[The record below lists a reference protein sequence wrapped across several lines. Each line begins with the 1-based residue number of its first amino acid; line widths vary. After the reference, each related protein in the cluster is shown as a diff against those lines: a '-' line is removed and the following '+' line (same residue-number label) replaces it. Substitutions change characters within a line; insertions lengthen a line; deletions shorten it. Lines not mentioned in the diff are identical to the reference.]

1 MKINRA
7 LQGIWYKISGYQ
19 PEEVDKIINKATR
32 VKGALKAQKAR
43 KREEKRLINLAKMG
57 INGKDP
63 GPYKGKRPIYPMKK
77 TKQQKVT
84 EQIERGFEVARRL
97 NE

>member
-32 VKGALKAQKAR
+32 VKKALKAQRAR
-43 KREEKRLINLAKMG
+43 KRTEKRLINESKF
-57 INGKDP
+57 KP
-63 GPYKGKRPIYPMKK
+63 SGPVSKGNKK
-77 TKQQKVT
+77 TKQQNAA
-84 EQIERGFEVARRL
+84 EQIEHGFEAARRL
-97 NE
+97 NNE